1 MRQEENGETKITTRL
16 KVLGKESYSI
26 AMTNFQDMDEFWSK
40 KRRLQTL
47 CEHRAVKNLL
57 TNKNITSEK
66 FEFEK
71 PEMFRVRRLTT
82 KPSTKKAKQKKDK
95 VRLQKYISK
104 KEAAYVVMDAERT
117 AGAHDSE
124 VLQIAL
130 VSGTGSQRK
139 TFNRYLK
146 IRGEIDKVAAR
157 KSHQMKIDARKNL
170 YNRNGERL
178 DTVSQELCISEML
191 EHLKNLRND
200 TDTELTLVTYGDADI
215 TNLTNFVDSLG
226 KYEDFKKLVPYHVDF
241 QFFLSDNQDIRNRTG
256 GKTGLSNSSKTG
268 ILNVV
273 TGNKP
278 DQDRAHDAL
287 YDAEILHDL
296 MFNFLKS
303 GNWYHETMGSF
314 RMNAVTEIN
323 YGAIGRGL
331 LKSRRKRFK
340 KPSSGGGGIFY
351 PPGFAS
357 FQ

>member
-1 MRQEENGETKITTRL
+1 MMDNNYQYQWLSTPPSSRD
-16 KVLGKESYSI
+16 I
-26 AMTNFQDMDEFWSK
+26 AIIDSRD
-40 KRRLQTL
+40 
-47 CEHRAVKNLL
+47 
-57 TNKNITSEK
+57 IDI
-66 FEFEK
+66 FE
-71 PEMFRVRRLTT
+71 
-82 KPSTKKAKQKKDK
+82 
-95 VRLQKYISK
+95 
-104 KEAAYVVMDAERT
+104 
-117 AGAHDSE
+117 
-124 VLQIAL
+124 
-130 VSGTGSQRK
+130 
-139 TFNRYLK
+139 
-146 IRGEIDKVAAR
+146 
-157 KSHQMKIDARKNL
+157 
-170 YNRNGERL
+170 
-178 DTVSQELCISEML
+178 
-191 EHLKNLRND
+191 
-200 TDTELTLVTYGDADI
+200 
-215 TNLTNFVDSLG
+215 
-226 KYEDFKKLVPYHVDF
+226 KLVPYHVDF

-256 GKTGLSNSSKTG
+256 GKTGLSNSSNTG

-357 FQ
+357 FQWIVFNCNLYNIFNIPRKWKWLQRILRNLLTINMRIIKCNYVSERLNRKINNMASAKDPKEPKEPSFKSRLQAITRDYYKVLEQEKQVI